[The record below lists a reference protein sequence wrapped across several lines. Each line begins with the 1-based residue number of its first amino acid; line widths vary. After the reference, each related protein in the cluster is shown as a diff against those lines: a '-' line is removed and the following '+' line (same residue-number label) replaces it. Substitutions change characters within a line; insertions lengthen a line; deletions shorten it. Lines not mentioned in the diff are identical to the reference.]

1 MLTLV
6 LGGARSGKSRHAEAL
21 AKQLEQTGKRVIY
34 VATAKADDD
43 EMHHRILRHQN
54 DRPSHWQ
61 TIETPVD
68 LAHYLQHFD
77 DQVVILIDCLT
88 LWMSNLLMLDDK
100 LFDKYKN
107 DFLDHLTSTKADVIM
122 VSNETG
128 LGVVPMGKLTRRF
141 VDEIGFLHQAIA
153 AKADQVIFC
162 VAGLPMTLKG

>member
-61 TIETPVD
+61 TFETPVD

-88 LWMSNLLMLDDK
+88 LWMSNLLMLDAK

-107 DFLDHLTSTKADVIM
+107 DFLGYLTSTTADVIM

-128 LGVVPMGKLTRRF
+128 LGVVPMGELTRRF

>member
-88 LWMSNLLMLDDK
+88 LWMSNLLMLDAK

-107 DFLDHLTSTKADVIM
+107 DFLGYLTSTTADVIM

-128 LGVVPMGKLTRRF
+128 LGVVPMGELTRRF

-153 AKADQVIFC
+153 VKADQVIFC